1 MSLTENDLEKLEHTF
16 GRREDDKPFSGGK
29 LAGYFIN
36 ILPVMIVFFGAVF
49 GFYTSTREDI
59 LKINMEIAAI
69 KEHSEKEEK
78 QVLGVHSSIDMLNV
92 NLEKV
97 SDDLNMYISTQ
108 MNQTLMTAEKMKE
121 IKAEHD
127 KIMGKH

>member
-16 GRREDDKPFSGGK
+16 GRREADKPFSGGK
-29 LAGYFIN
+29 LVGYFIN

-69 KEHSEKEEK
+69 KEHRGNRGKK
-78 QVLGVHSSIDMLNV
+78 VFKLQNSIDTLNV

-97 SDDLNMYISTQ
+97 SDDLSIYISTQ
-108 MNQTLMTAEKMKE
+108 MSQTLMAAEKMKE

-127 KIMGKH
+127 KIMGKR